1 MRKQRRTIQGRLLEP
16 DSPALPAL
24 ATTGDQRE
32 HLVRLVGA
40 LVLEV
45 MTNPDPLRTGDDH
58 ESDHA

>member
-1 MRKQRRTIQGRLLEP
+1 MRKQRRTIQERLFEP
-16 DSPALPAL
+16 DSPAL